1 MSKFFYSKID
11 KFISFALCILGF
23 ASCARKSII
32 EDSKGNKFKEIRVM
46 YGVPTATYQISGKV
60 VDSDGKPMSGLKVYP
75 REVNMG
81 GRDNSIFI
89 DVADTTDA
97 EGNFNIDRRITS
109 LGDKDVNLII
119 EELDKDSKVV
129 KSDTVKLELKNKTKR
144 KGFDMGVFTAKKKK
158 IKFSK

>member
-1 MSKFFYSKID
+1 
-11 KFISFALCILGF
+11 
-23 ASCARKSII
+23 
-32 EDSKGNKFKEIRVM
+32 M

-89 DVADTTDA
+89 NVADTTDA
-97 EGNFNIDRRITS
+97 EGNFNINRRITS

-119 EELDKDSKVV
+119 EELDNDSKVV